1 MSPATRRRALLDA
14 LRDICAQQT
23 VDLTAHHVRQHAVV
37 LFPELEPDLH
47 LPSAPDPGPSPHDV
61 PLIAR
66 GRRVGVL
73 RLADDPA
80 RVLDPSTAEL
90 LVGLAEQ
97 SALALANAAL
107 LEERAELAQRDALT
121 GLLNHREFH
130 EQLRR
135 ACADAEPFAVVLLD
149 LDHLKSVNDVSGHA
163 EGDRV
168 LRAVAS
174 ALADT
179 CRSGDPSFRIGGD
192 EFALLLPGADAAGAA
207 DIALRA
213 RAAVGVLDRRIGLS
227 FGVASWPVDGGAPDE
242 LLACADERLYDAKRT
257 TRAPGPVPA
266 ARRQHERLAVAS
278 RLSVQ
283 LTPLTESAA
292 IAECA
297 VGELHRSFDF
307 YLAVIQ
313 RLEGKMLRVVAAA
326 GPLAQDPAFLAFEQP
341 VTSGVNG
348 RVARTGRPALI
359 SDTRHDPDYLRR
371 DPRTDPGSE
380 ISLPIV
386 VDGRIWG
393 VLNLEQ
399 VDPGALDRDDLL
411 LAEVVAAQVGAA
423 LHRVE
428 LTAEIEGTVATTLST
443 LVDLLEAKDAYT
455 AQHARDV
462 VELSTSVGRRLGMDA
477 RELRD
482 VRYAALLHD
491 IGKIAVPSDLLRKP
505 SRLTR
510 AEFEQ
515 VKIHSDVGGR
525 LLAGIPFLASVAP
538 LVRAIHERW
547 DGGGYPDG
555 LAGAGIPLGARIVG
569 VCDALDAMVSD
580 RPYRSALDPAEALRE
595 LTRCAGSQFDPQVVR
610 AVLDELDARE
620 QAVHTG
626 VRWR

>member
-23 VDLTAHHVRQHAVV
+23 VALTARQVRQHAVR

-47 LPSAPDPGPSPHDV
+47 LPSVPDPDPSPHDV
-61 PLIAR
+61 PLVAR

-80 RVLDPSTAEL
+80 RVLDPPTAEL
-90 LVGLAEQ
+90 LGGLAEQ

-130 EQLRR
+130 ERLRR
-135 ACADAEPFAVVLLD
+135 ACANSAPFAVVLFD
-149 LDHLKSVNDVSGHA
+149 LDHFKSLNDVFGHA

-168 LRAVAS
+168 LRVVGS
-174 ALADT
+174 ALVET
-179 CRSGDPSFRIGGD
+179 CRTGDPSFRIGGD
-192 EFALLLPGADAAGAA
+192 EFALLLPGADGPEAARISRRAGDAVAA
-207 DIALRA
+207 
-213 RAAVGVLDRRIGLS
+213 LDTRIGLS
-227 FGVASWPVDGGAPDE
+227 FGVAAWPDDGGAPDA
-242 LLACADERLYDAKRT
+242 LLARADERLYESKRA
-257 TRAPGPVPA
+257 TRARGPVPA
-266 ARRQHERLAVAS
+266 SRRQHERLVVAS

-283 LTPLTESAA
+283 LAPLGDPAV

-307 YLAVIQ
+307 YLAVVQ
-313 RLEGKMLRVVAAA
+313 RLEGRMLRVVAAA
-326 GPLAQDPAFLAFEQP
+326 GPLAEDPAFLALEQP

-348 RVARTGRPALI
+348 RVARTGTPALI

-380 ISLPIV
+380 IALPIV
-386 VDGRIWG
+386 VDGRTWG

-399 VDPGALDRDDLL
+399 VDPGALDGDDLL

-462 VELSTSVGRRLGMDA
+462 VELSLAVGRRLGMDA
-477 RELRD
+477 RALRD

-505 SRLTR
+505 SRLT
-510 AEFEQ
+510 ADEFEQ
-515 VKIHSDVGGR
+515 VKTHSEVGGR
-525 LLAGIPFLASVAP
+525 LLTGIPFLASVAP

-555 LAGAGIPLGARIVG
+555 LSGRNIPLGARIVG

-580 RPYRSALDPAEALRE
+580 RPYRAALDHAEALRE
-595 LTRCAGSQFDPQVVR
+595 LKRCAGSQFDPQVVT
-610 AVLDELDARE
+610 AVLEEVGTRDGVA
-620 QAVHTG
+620 HTG
-626 VRWR
+626 AG